1 MRTSAPRARNSPMPL
16 RTGLVAFDDAF
27 RDDEATSL
35 ETGATMPL
43 PGDLRD
49 DVCSSESS
57 LFFPVLELDD
67 ALRETDG
74 GATASTGARAPAAAL
89 RAAASGMATSAELTR
104 ELLTLVVPTFPRNGL
119 RERSGPAEES
129 LRDKYPVSAAA
140 AAVAV
145 TLVAVPTADA
155 SAPPRESTSRGLEE
169 ARASPAAAR
178 RPRARVV
185 AATLD
190 EPLDE
195 SPDESLEGSL
205 EESLDGS
212 PDESP
217 DESLDGLSSSA
228 AGAALRTGRSR
239 SSDLAAAGVAALPR
253 RRPCCRPAETP
264 AEILVDELL
273 AASSSAERAVPPIFL
288 CAAAALAGRAAGQ
301 PPAPSSGRGG
311 ARGAALLTTSSELAF
326 VSRRPFAC
334 AAAAT
339 GIVVSAP

>member
-1 MRTSAPRARNSPMPL
+1 MPL

-27 RDDEATSL
+27 RDDEATAL

-43 PGDLRD
+43 PRD

-67 ALRETDG
+67 ALRENDG
-74 GATASTGARAPAAAL
+74 GETASTGARAPAAAL
-89 RAAASGMATSAELTR
+89 MAAASGVATSAELTR
-104 ELLTLVVPTFPRNGL
+104 ELLTLVVPTFTRNGL

-129 LRDKYPVSAAA
+129 LRDEYPVSAAA
-140 AAVAV
+140 AAAAV

-155 SAPPRESTSRGLEE
+155 SAPPRESTPRGLEE

-273 AASSSAERAVPPIFL
+273 AASSSPDRAVPPIFL
-288 CAAAALAGRAAGQ
+288 CAAAALGRAAGQ
-301 PPAPSSGRGG
+301 PPAPCSGRRG
-311 ARGAALLTTSSELAF
+311 ARGAALLTTSSELAL
-326 VSRRPFAC
+326 VSTTPFAC

-339 GIVVSAP
+339 GMVVAAP